1 MLRSCACWFE
11 QARSIIQHFLFAA
24 WGNKEGRSSQKDVFL
39 ASDCLKGNQR
49 RCIPSN
55 QLATFLFLFYIQ
67 EANIYFFSAISI
79 RSYNMYTLFFQVSL
93 ARWCACHF

>member
-1 MLRSCACWFE
+1 MIEEPLRGNTEELYVLVRAGKG
-11 QARSIIQHFLFAA
+11 IIQHFLFAA
-24 WGNKEGRSSQKDVFL
+24 WENEERGSSGKGVFL
-39 ASDCLKGNQR
+39 DSDCLKGNER

-79 RSYNMYTLFFQVSL
+79 R
-93 ARWCACHF
+93 